1 MLILV
6 DGQKAKTLNQLAREL
21 LTCQD
26 RVREDNQVIADNK
39 SAIKNLL
46 LNEVNDLTETCQLQT
61 NTMLFNMVYQHESV
75 DIDKK
80 KLQELYPEVY
90 QACLTTKP
98 ATWKFNGVKK
108 R

>member
-6 DGQKAKTLNQLAREL
+6 DGQTAKTLNQLAREL

-26 RVREDNQVIADNK
+26 RVREDNQIIADNK

-46 LNEVNDLTETCQLQT
+46 LNEVDGQNETCQLQT
-61 NTMLFNMVYQHESV
+61 STMLFNMVYQHESV

-80 KLQELYPEVY
+80 KLQDINTYHVHVHVHVHGILSKVCYS
-90 QACLTTKP
+90 
-98 ATWKFNGVKK
+98 
-108 R
+108 